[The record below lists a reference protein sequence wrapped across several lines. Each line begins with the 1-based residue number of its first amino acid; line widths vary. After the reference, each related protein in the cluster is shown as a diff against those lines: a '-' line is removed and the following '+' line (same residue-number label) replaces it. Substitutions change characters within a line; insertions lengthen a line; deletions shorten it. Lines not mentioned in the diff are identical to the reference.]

1 MLPRIK
7 INYENG
13 ALGSVASSPDG
24 CLGIVAH
31 GEAVE
36 DKFEQGKAYVLR
48 SYQSLA
54 ELGITQAVNPE
65 IEKVVREFYDEAG
78 EGTEVWLMAFPD
90 TVKMSDVVDVNQ
102 EYARKLIVEANGRL
116 RGIVVAC
123 GTRSEEAA
131 MNGLH
136 GEVTLALPKAQALA
150 EWATENRFAPVF
162 VLLEGRGFTGS
173 ATDLADLTEMSYNRV
188 GIFIGDTLAK
198 SPGTA
203 IGLLAGRIASIPV
216 QRNIGRVKDGALS
229 PLVFYIGEKT
239 ASAYPD
245 VEMLHDKG
253 YISVRTFVG
262 KAGFFFTDDSLATRV
277 ADDYRSLAN
286 RRVADKAYRIAY
298 ATLLEELLEEV
309 PVNEDGSIQVAVAK
323 DWQAK
328 VEQAIAVE
336 MTANG
341 ELSADLGNPD
351 DRGVVCYINPAQ
363 DVLSTS
369 RIVASLKVRP
379 FAYARYI
386 DVNLGFNVNKQ

>member
-1 MLPRIK
+1 
-7 INYENG
+7 
-13 ALGSVASSPDG
+13 
-24 CLGIVAH
+24 
-31 GEAVE
+31 
-36 DKFEQGKAYVLR
+36 
-48 SYQSLA
+48 
-54 ELGITQAVNPE
+54 
-65 IEKVVREFYDEAG
+65 
-78 EGTEVWLMAFPD
+78 
-90 TVKMSDVVDVNQ
+90 
-102 EYARKLIVEANGRL
+102 
-116 RGIVVAC
+116 
-123 GTRSEEAA
+123 
-131 MNGLH
+131 
-136 GEVTLALPKAQALA
+136 
-150 EWATENRFAPVF
+150 
-162 VLLEGRGFTGS
+162 
-173 ATDLADLTEMSYNRV
+173 MSYNRV